1 MDLKSFSILKSLNLL
16 YVEDDLET
24 REELAMMLEPWVGQL
39 HVAADGR
46 EGLEKFKTF
55 RPDIVITDIQMPRVS
70 GLVMSG
76 EIRELVPAQPIVIV
90 SAYNDVEYLFRAIEL
105 GIDHYVTKPVN
116 VERLLDKLAQMTT
129 AIVAV
134 RERQRNLVLLE
145 QYKQLVDQSAIV
157 CKLDLRGCITYV
169 NDKLCE
175 ISAYSSDELIGMDI
189 AELRH
194 ASEAAA
200 RTEQMLDEAR
210 AGHRSVGVFKNRTRR
225 GELYVV
231 ESSMVPIVDELGAV
245 AELVLLD
252 VDVSTLYETCENLIE
267 SLGRQRVS
275 LDEQK
280 HFLGEYKRALEMGT
294 CICVADR
301 QHCII
306 SVNRQFEQLLG
317 YPSSQLEGQPVSR
330 ITSDAI
336 CERCLTEAEDF
347 DRDVP
352 SSRVVRFVAE
362 NGEELQ
368 LSVAC
373 IGVRRL
379 TGELES
385 IIMICQDL
393 TESLRLNQDIVRTQR
408 ELLYML
414 GDVVENRSQET
425 GQHVQRVAGVSKLL
439 ALKAGLDLDVAEM
452 IETAA
457 PMHDIG
463 KVGIR
468 DLILHK
474 PGVLE
479 PSEFEEMKEH
489 ANIGF
494 SILGKVDRPLIGLA
508 AAIAH
513 QHHER
518 YDGSGYPN
526 GLKGEDIRL
535 EARIVSVADVLDA
548 LYSSRSYKT
557 AWDESRILDYFR
569 EQRGRQFDPRL
580 VDLLLEHWDEVK
592 ALRSSSPG
600 S

>member
-1 MDLKSFSILKSLNLL
+1 MDLKALAVLKSLNLL
-16 YVEDDLET
+16 YVEDDLAT

-39 HVAADGR
+39 HVAADGL
-46 EGLEKFKTF
+46 EGLEKFKAF
-55 RPDIVITDIQMPRVS
+55 RPDIVVTDIQMPRVS
-70 GLVMSG
+70 GLVMSS
-76 EIRELVPAQPIVIV
+76 EIRQLVPAQPIVIV
-90 SAYNDVEYLFRAIEL
+90 SAYNDVEYLFRAIEM

-129 AIVAV
+129 AIVAI
-134 RERQRNLVLLE
+134 RERERNRVLLE

-157 CKLDLRGCITYV
+157 CKLDPQGRITYV
-169 NDKLCE
+169 NDKLRE
-175 ISAYSSDELIGMDI
+175 ISGYSSAELIGTDI
-189 AELRH
+189 TDLRH
-194 ASEAAA
+194 ASESDQ
-200 RTEQMLDEAR
+200 RMEGMLAEAR
-210 AGHRSVGVFKNRTRR
+210 LGRRSNGVFKNRTRR
-225 GELYVV
+225 GDFYVV
-231 ESSMVPIVDELGAV
+231 DSSLVPIVDAQGV
-245 AELVLLD
+245 VTELVLLD
-252 VDVSTLYETCENLIE
+252 VDVSVLHETCENLLE

-275 LDEQK
+275 LEEQK

-294 CICVADR
+294 CICVTDR
-301 QHCII
+301 QHRIV
-306 SVNRQFEQLLG
+306 SVNQQFEQLLG
-317 YPSSQLEGQPVSR
+317 YTSSQLEGQPVSS
-330 ITSDAI
+330 ITSDTI
-336 CERCLTEAEDF
+336 CERCLREAEDF
-347 DRDVP
+347 DRDT
-352 SSRVVRFVAE
+352 STSRVVRFVAE
-362 NGEELQ
+362 NGEEMQ

-379 TGELES
+379 TGEIES

-393 TESLRLNQDIVRTQR
+393 TESLRLNRDIVRTQR

-425 GQHVQRVAGVSKLL
+425 GQHVRRVAGVSKFL
-439 ALKAGLDLDVAEM
+439 ALKAGLDPDIAEM

-474 PGVLE
+474 QGTLE
-479 PSEFEEMKEH
+479 PSEFEEMKAH
-489 ANIGF
+489 ANIGH
-494 SILGKVDRPLIGLA
+494 SILGKVERPLIGLA

-526 GLKGEDIRL
+526 GLKGEEIRL
-535 EARIVSVADVLDA
+535 EARIVSIADVLDA
-548 LYSSRSYKT
+548 LSSARSYKA

-569 EQRGRQFDPRL
+569 EQRGRQFDSRL

-592 ALRSSSPG
+592 ALRSRAG
-600 S
+600 G